1 MAKVLVLDDEANLRK
16 VLAAMLRR
24 EGYDV
29 TVAVDGEQ
37 GLAEFNKNGADIVV
51 TDLVMP
57 KVGGMEVLGSVKS
70 ANPDVPVIIITA
82 HGTVDSAVEAIK
94 AGAFDYITKPF
105 DQSELSAV
113 IAKASKAHESARRS
127 VRPDIKAR
135 AAIIGESPQIQDVY
149 KIIDKVADTPS
160 TVLITGESGT
170 GKELIATALH
180 GASSRR
186 DKPFIKINCAAIPH
200 NLIESE
206 LFGYERGAF
215 TGAVTSK
222 PGRFELADG
231 GTLFLDEIG
240 EIPVEM
246 QVKLLRA
253 LQEGEFERVGGI
265 KTTRV
270 DVRLIAAT
278 NRDLQAEIEAGR
290 FRKDLY
296 YRLAVVPIGLPA
308 LRERR
313 TDIPMLTRYFV
324 EKYNRRLN
332 KKIEGIADDAMSV
345 LQSYAW
351 PGNIRELE
359 NLIER
364 VLLFADGPFITA
376 KDLPEPVRQGSS
388 PQPGSPASPSA
399 VEAPTGEAG
408 LKDII
413 RMKSA
418 ELEKD
423 LITKALEETNGN
435 VTRAAKLL
443 QISRKSLQTKM
454 KEFGLRDTAPEG
466 KDDGKDEGPGKDD
479 GPDE

>member
-1 MAKVLVLDDEANLRK
+1 MAKVLVIDDEANLRK

-24 EGYDV
+24 DGFDV
-29 TVAVDGEQ
+29 TVAENGEQ
-37 GLAEFNKNGADIVV
+37 GLAEFHKNGADIVV

-57 KVGGMEVLGSVKS
+57 RVGGMEVLGTIRA
-70 ANPDVPVIIITA
+70 ANSDVPVIIITA
-82 HGTVDSAVEAIK
+82 HGTVDSAVDAIK

-105 DQSELSAV
+105 DQVELSSV
-113 IAKASKAHESARRS
+113 VAKAAKTNESARRS
-127 VRPDIKAR
+127 VRADLKAR
-135 AAIIGESPQIQDVY
+135 AAIIGDSPQIQEVY

-186 DKPFIKINCAAIPH
+186 DKPFIKINCAAIPAT
-200 NLIESE
+200 LLESE

-222 PGRFELADG
+222 PGRFELADE
-231 GTLFLDEIG
+231 GTLFLDELG

-270 DVRLIAAT
+270 DVRLVAAT

-296 YRLAVVPIGLPA
+296 YRLAVVPITLPA

-313 TDIPMLTRYFV
+313 SDIPMLARHFLD
-324 EKYNRRLN
+324 KYNRRLN
-332 KKIEGIADDAMSV
+332 KKIEGIADDALV
-345 LQSYAW
+345 LLQAYAW

-376 KDLPEPVRQGSS
+376 KDLPEPVRGGAGVQAGA
-388 PQPGSPASPSA
+388 ASPSSSPA
-399 VEAPTGEAG
+399 MEVPVGEVG
-408 LKDII
+408 LKDIV
-413 RMKSA
+413 RMKAA
-418 ELEKD
+418 ELERD
-423 LITKALEETNGN
+423 LIVKKLDETGGN
-435 VTRAAKLL
+435 VTRAARLL

-454 KEFGLRDTAPEG
+454 KEFGLRDTTPDG
-466 KDDGKDEGPGKDD
+466 LDDGVDE
-479 GPDE
+479 

>member
-1 MAKVLVLDDEANLRK
+1 MAKVLVIDDEANLRK

-24 EGYDV
+24 DGFDV
-29 TVAVDGEQ
+29 TVAENGEQ
-37 GLAEFNKNGADIVV
+37 GLAEFHKNGADIVV

-57 KVGGMEVLGSVKS
+57 KVGGMEVLGTIRA

-82 HGTVDSAVEAIK
+82 HGTVDSAVDAIK

-105 DQSELSAV
+105 DQAELSSV
-113 IAKASKAHESARRS
+113 VAKAAKTNESARRS
-127 VRPDIKAR
+127 VRPDVKAR
-135 AAIIGESPQIQDVY
+135 AAIIGDSSTIQEVY

-186 DKPFIKINCAAIPH
+186 DKPFIKINCAAIPAT
-200 NLIESE
+200 LLESE

-222 PGRFELADG
+222 PGRFELADE

-270 DVRLIAAT
+270 DVRLVAAT

-296 YRLAVVPIGLPA
+296 YRLAVVPISLPA

-313 TDIPMLTRYFV
+313 TDVPMLARHFV

-332 KKIEGIADDAMSV
+332 KKIEGIADDAMAL
-345 LQSYAW
+345 LQGYAW

-364 VLLFADGPFITA
+364 VLLFADGPLITA
-376 KDLPEPVRQGSS
+376 RDLPEPVRQGTSV
-388 PQPGSPASPSA
+388 QAGANLASA
-399 VEAPTGEAG
+399 VASIDVPTGEVG
-408 LKDII
+408 LKDIV
-413 RMKSA
+413 RMKAA
-418 ELEKD
+418 ELERD
-423 LITKALEETNGN
+423 LIVKKLEETGGN
-435 VTRAAKLL
+435 VTRAARLL

-454 KEFGLRDTAPEG
+454 KEFGLRDTTP
-466 KDDGKDEGPGKDD
+466 DGLEDGSDE
-479 GPDE
+479 

>member
-1 MAKVLVLDDEANLRK
+1 MAKVLVIDDEANLRK

-24 EGYDV
+24 DGFDV
-29 TVAVDGEQ
+29 TVAENGEQ
-37 GLAEFNKNGADIVV
+37 GLAEFHKNGADIVV

-57 KVGGMEVLGSVKS
+57 KVGGMEVLSTVRA

-82 HGTVDSAVEAIK
+82 HGTVDSAVDAIK

-105 DQSELSAV
+105 DQSELSSV
-113 IAKASKAHESARRS
+113 VAKAAKTNESARRS
-127 VRPDIKAR
+127 VRPDLKAR
-135 AAIIGESPQIQDVY
+135 AAIIGDSPQIQEVY

-186 DKPFIKINCAAIPH
+186 DKPFIKINCAAIPAT
-200 NLIESE
+200 LLESE
-206 LFGYERGAF
+206 LFGYEKGAF

-222 PGRFELADG
+222 PGRFELADE

-270 DVRLIAAT
+270 DVRLVAAT

-296 YRLAVVPIGLPA
+296 YRLAVVPITLPA

-313 TDIPMLTRYFV
+313 SDIPMLARHFV

-332 KKIEGIADDAMSV
+332 KKIEGIADDAMAL
-345 LQSYAW
+345 LQGYSW

-364 VLLFADGPFITA
+364 VLLFADGPLITP
-376 KDLPEPVRQGSS
+376 KDLPEPIRGGAGQ
-388 PQPGSPASPSA
+388 QAAAAPAAPSPSMEVPA
-399 VEAPTGEAG
+399 GEVG
-408 LKDII
+408 LKDIV
-413 RMKSA
+413 RMKAA
-418 ELEKD
+418 ELERD
-423 LITKALEETNGN
+423 LIVKKLEETGGN
-435 VTRAAKLL
+435 VTRAARLL

-454 KEFGLRDTAPEG
+454 KEFGLRDTTP
-466 KDDGKDEGPGKDD
+466 DGQEDGNDE
-479 GPDE
+479 

>member
-1 MAKVLVLDDEANLRK
+1 MPKVLVLDDEANLRK

-29 TVAVDGEQ
+29 TVAENGEQ
-37 GLAEFNKNGADIVV
+37 GLAEFHKNGADIVV

-57 KVGGMEVLGSVKS
+57 KVGGMEVLRSVNA

-105 DQSELSAV
+105 EQSELSAV
-113 IAKASKAHESARRS
+113 IAKASKAHESARHS

-135 AAIIGESPQIQDVY
+135 TAIIGESPLIQDVY

-270 DVRLIAAT
+270 EVRLIAAT
-278 NRDLQAEIEAGR
+278 NQDLQAQIESGR

-296 YRLAVVPIGLPA
+296 YRLAVVPIVLPA

-313 TDIPMLTRYFV
+313 SDIPMLARYFV

-332 KKIEGIADDAMSV
+332 KRIEGITDEALAQ
-345 LQSYAW
+345 LQAYAW

-364 VLLFADGPFITA
+364 VLLFADGPLITA
-376 KDLPEPVRQGSS
+376 KDLPEPIRQGDT
-388 PQPGSPASPSA
+388 SPALSPA
-399 VEAPTGEAG
+399 GPPAMEAPTGETG

-413 RMKSA
+413 RMKAA

-423 LITKALEETNGN
+423 LITKALEETGGN

-454 KEFGLRDTAPEG
+454 KEFGLRDIAPEG
-466 KDDGKDEGPGKDD
+466 KDEGASKDD

>member
-1 MAKVLVLDDEANLRK
+1 MAKVLVIDDEANLRK

-24 EGYDV
+24 DGFDV
-29 TVAVDGEQ
+29 TVAENGEQ
-37 GLAEFNKNGADIVV
+37 GLAEFHKNGADIVV

-57 KVGGMEVLGSVKS
+57 KVGGMEVLGTIRA

-82 HGTVDSAVEAIK
+82 HGTVDSAVDAIK

-105 DQSELSAV
+105 DQAELSSV
-113 IAKASKAHESARRS
+113 VAKAAKTNESARRS
-127 VRPDIKAR
+127 VRPDVKAR
-135 AAIIGESPQIQDVY
+135 AAIIGDSSTIQEVY

-186 DKPFIKINCAAIPH
+186 DKPFIKINCAAIPAT
-200 NLIESE
+200 LLESE

-222 PGRFELADG
+222 PGRFELADE
-231 GTLFLDEIG
+231 GTLFLDELG

-270 DVRLIAAT
+270 DVRLVAAT

-296 YRLAVVPIGLPA
+296 YRLAVVPISLPA

-313 TDIPMLTRYFV
+313 SDIPMLARHFV

-332 KKIEGIADDAMSV
+332 KKIEGIADDAMV
-345 LQSYAW
+345 LLQGYAW

-364 VLLFADGPFITA
+364 VLLFADGPLITA
-376 KDLPEPVRQGSS
+376 RDLPEPVRQGTSV
-388 PQPGSPASPSA
+388 QAGANLATAVASID
-399 VEAPTGEAG
+399 VPTGEVG
-408 LKDII
+408 LKDIV
-413 RMKSA
+413 RMKAA
-418 ELEKD
+418 ELERD
-423 LITKALEETNGN
+423 LIVKKLEETGGN
-435 VTRAAKLL
+435 VTRAARLL

-454 KEFGLRDTAPEG
+454 KEFGLRDTTP
-466 KDDGKDEGPGKDD
+466 DGQED